1 MLPHFTKRV
10 FELQEIVLFYINQV
24 RGATFPN
31 HTIPDATRS
40 EKDGGIQCHP
50 DGPDVVPFIIPIPRE
65 GRDMNVNFSSLETPT
80 CIQPFLRHN
89 SSEASMRQ
97 RNRKRKKSQKQ
108 QSDDKDLETLVKKW
122 TMPPTK
128 LPSDDYEV
136 CALFVSNENGDPLTP
151 EELASHGDASN
162 LFFFPSPCSVDDG
175 PSCLQQFYGIPASK
189 YNTVLDEINGISPEA
204 ARSVLAAHCQTNGY
218 SILAWGKGGVKN
230 QGSYTPVVAGQRVR
244 RSRRHQRSRSSR
256 S

>member
-1 MLPHFTKRV
+1 VSSRWSRCGPFHHSDSKRRKRY
-10 FELQEIVLFYINQV
+10 ECQLLFLGDTNV
-24 RGATFPN
+24 HP
-31 HTIPDATRS
+31 TIPPTQFFRS
-40 EKDGGIQCHP
+40 FHAPEEQKAEDP
-50 DGPDVVPFIIPIPRE
+50 
-65 GRDMNVNFSSLETPT
+65 
-80 CIQPFLRHN
+80 
-89 SSEASMRQ
+89 
-97 RNRKRKKSQKQ
+97 QKQ